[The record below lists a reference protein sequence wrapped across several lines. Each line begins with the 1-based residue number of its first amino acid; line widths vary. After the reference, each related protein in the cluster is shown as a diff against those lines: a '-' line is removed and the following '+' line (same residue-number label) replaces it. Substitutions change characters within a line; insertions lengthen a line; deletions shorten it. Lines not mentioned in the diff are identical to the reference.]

1 MANPDPAM
9 VERRSS
15 VSSTANLA
23 CRWRR
28 RQLGTLDSLSNLRI
42 EALVKDSQIQ
52 LMPNDGIL
60 GAR

>member
-1 MANPDPAM
+1 MQ
-9 VERRSS
+9 VEEEAAGHTGLALEPEDRSFGEGQPNTTDL
-15 VSSTANLA
+15 VKVDLY
-23 CRWRR
+23 
-28 RQLGTLDSLSNLRI
+28 LRI

>member
-1 MANPDPAM
+1 MRRVGEALVKDSQIQLKL
-9 VERRSS
+9 VE
-15 VSSTANLA
+15 VEMY
-23 CRWRR
+23 
-28 RQLGTLDSLSNLRI
+28 LRI